1 MWTYRFDHVFVNA
14 IKEPGMSTSVL
25 YRALGIRGYKHQS
38 IWESSGWIRLR
49 IRHDGSRPC
58 CPDCQGNNIR
68 RRGTISRSW
77 QAPPIGNRKV
87 TVFADVPRIECF
99 DCKVTRVVPVP
110 FADPNRSYTRS
121 LERMVIDL
129 RSRMTMK
136 DVSSHLGLSDWTVRD
151 IEKRWLSK
159 NFAKPRLKDLRYL
172 AIDEISVRKGHTYL
186 TVVMDLESG
195 AAVFVGDGKGADALK
210 PFWARL
216 KASHAR
222 VLAIAIDMSAA
233 YFQAVTENLPQA
245 EIVFD
250 WFHVVKLL
258 NEKLTQ
264 LRRELFREASMMDK
278 QILKGILW
286 LLLKRQENLV
296 DERDEAKRLNEALKL
311 NSSLA
316 TAYYLKEDLRLLWST
331 ADRQVA
337 GRFLDSWIARAQ
349 ASGIRVLQTF
359 AKTMATYRRGILA
372 WFRYPISTG
381 PLEGLN
387 NKIKTLKRQAYGFRD
402 QQYFKLKILAI
413 HTAKF
418 RLLG

>member
-1 MWTYRFDHVFVNA
+1 
-14 IKEPGMSTSVL
+14 
-25 YRALGIRGYKHQS
+25 
-38 IWESSGWIRLR
+38 
-49 IRHDGSRPC
+49 
-58 CPDCQGNNIR
+58 
-68 RRGTISRSW
+68 
-77 QAPPIGNRKV
+77 
-87 TVFADVPRIECF
+87 
-99 DCKVTRVVPVP
+99 
-110 FADPNRSYTRS
+110 
-121 LERMVIDL
+121 
-129 RSRMTMK
+129 
-136 DVSSHLGLSDWTVRD
+136 
-151 IEKRWLSK
+151 
-159 NFAKPRLKDLRYL
+159 
-172 AIDEISVRKGHTYL
+172 
-186 TVVMDLESG
+186 
-195 AAVFVGDGKGADALK
+195 
-210 PFWARL
+210 
-216 KASHAR
+216 
-222 VLAIAIDMSAA
+222 
-233 YFQAVTENLPQA
+233 
-245 EIVFD
+245 
-250 WFHVVKLL
+250 
-258 NEKLTQ
+258 
-264 LRRELFREASMMDK
+264 MMDK

-402 QQYFKLKILAI
+402 QQFFKLKILAI
-413 HTAKF
+413 HTAKL